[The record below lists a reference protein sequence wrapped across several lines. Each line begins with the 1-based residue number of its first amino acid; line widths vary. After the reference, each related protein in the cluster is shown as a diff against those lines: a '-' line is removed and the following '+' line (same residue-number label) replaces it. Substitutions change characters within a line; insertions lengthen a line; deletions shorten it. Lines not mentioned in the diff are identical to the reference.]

1 MMRTSMTFALSVS
14 LALMLAPLTAA
25 PAVAQ
30 SPAPPGVVLPT
41 DRTVLPIPNPN
52 TRTSSYAPNNRRMT

>member
-30 SPAPPGVVLPT
+30 SPAPRGG
-41 DRTVLPIPNPN
+41 
-52 TRTSSYAPNNRRMT
+52 AAH